1 MAYRYPRLILRLQL
15 VVPTPL
21 AHWGAVLPV
30 FYVLILRPPY
40 VVHLVPLAED

>member
-1 MAYRYPRLILRLQL
+1 MVYRFPRLFLRSQL

-30 FYVLILRPPY
+30 FSVLILRPPY